1 MKRDG
6 VRYGIN
12 NIDNNNNKKKYR
24 HANSRIKEQK
34 QKTTMQK
41 KSN

>member
-12 NIDNNNNKKKYR
+12 NIDNKKTYR

>member
-6 VRYGIN
+6 VRYGIY
-12 NIDNNNNKKKYR
+12 NIDNNNNKKIQT
-24 HANSRIKEQK
+24 ANSRIKEQK